1 MDFKT
6 YALFRSNSALF
17 YLLYPSRPPT
27 LNLRSFP
34 KHLMFHLLKGSLLF
48 FRLSAGFYRARRQ
61 TNWPLWF
68 QMHNLV
74 KMKKQFIWTAL
85 LWRSHACIYTRLS
98 PTFTFLLSMSKC
110 HIFSLATQNHAY
122 LGLEFALLKGRITD
136 VGITSDLAGVTN
148 RNTSGNIFDFN
159 KSVSHL
165 HDILHTHV
173 TAHFSL
179 YNNLWS

>member
-1 MDFKT
+1 
-6 YALFRSNSALF
+6 
-17 YLLYPSRPPT
+17 
-27 LNLRSFP
+27 
-34 KHLMFHLLKGSLLF
+34 
-48 FRLSAGFYRARRQ
+48 
-61 TNWPLWF
+61 
-68 QMHNLV
+68 
-74 KMKKQFIWTAL
+74 
-85 LWRSHACIYTRLS
+85 
-98 PTFTFLLSMSKC
+98 MSKC

-148 RNTSGNIFDFN
+148 KNTYGNIFDFN

-179 YNNLWS
+179 YNNL